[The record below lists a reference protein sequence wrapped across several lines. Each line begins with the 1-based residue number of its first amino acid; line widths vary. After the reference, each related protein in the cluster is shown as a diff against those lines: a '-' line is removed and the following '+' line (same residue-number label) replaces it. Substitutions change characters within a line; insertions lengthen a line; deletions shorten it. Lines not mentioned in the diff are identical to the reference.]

1 MAAKKKAKYYC
12 RPDGIFET
20 SRTING
26 KRVKFRGRTCQEVD
40 KKILEYNTDRKQGRK
55 LPEIADEWYKQH
67 EADISYSTYK
77 VYGLAVKRIKEY
89 FTQRAGDI
97 KPLDVKRY
105 ITQFEGKG
113 YAKHTVSIELTVLKQ
128 IFSHAVMQG
137 DIEVSPAVEV
147 RHGKNLPE
155 KKRSALT
162 EEQEYQV
169 ERCRTGQW
177 WLLGLMLLYTGCR
190 RGELLA
196 LEWKDIDRTNMV
208 IHITKKLNYAY
219 GNIPHLEH
227 HLKSE
232 NGKRDIPLL
241 KPLAD
246 ALPRNRI
253 GKIFPNKDGNY
264 MSLAQFNRVWK
275 AYCHDA
281 GLTKWEYDA
290 DNNPVEVPVVT
301 PHYFRHSF
309 STICFEAGIDP
320 KSTAAFVGD
329 TEQVVR
335 NVYTDLRDRHHAS
348 SADKVNAYLE
358 MRMAENDRKANGS

>member
-1 MAAKKKAKYYC
+1 MAAKKAKYY
-12 RPDGIFET
+12 RRKDGLYET

-40 KKILEYNTDRKQGRK
+40 KKILEYDTDRKQGRK

-162 EEQEYQV
+162 EDQEYQV
-169 ERCRTGQW
+169 EQCRTGKW
-177 WLLGLMLLYTGCR
+177 WLLGIMLLYTGCR

-196 LEWKDIDRTNMV
+196 LNWQDIDRTNMV

-219 GNIPHLEH
+219 GNVPHLEN

-232 NGKRDIPLL
+232 NGRRDIPLL

-246 ALPRNRI
+246 VLPRNRI
-253 GKIFPNKDGNY
+253 GKVFANKDGNY
-264 MSLAQFNRVWK
+264 MTYAQFSRTWK
-275 AYCHDA
+275 EYCHDA
-281 GLTKWEYDA
+281 GLTEWIYDE
-290 DNNPVEVPVVT
+290 DKNPIEVPVVT
-301 PHYFRHSF
+301 PHCFRHSF

-320 KSTAAFVGD
+320 KDAAAFVGD
-329 TEQVVR
+329 TEQTVR
-335 NVYTDLRDRHHAS
+335 NVYTDLRAKHHAS

-358 MRMAENDRKANGS
+358 MRRTEKEEKARES